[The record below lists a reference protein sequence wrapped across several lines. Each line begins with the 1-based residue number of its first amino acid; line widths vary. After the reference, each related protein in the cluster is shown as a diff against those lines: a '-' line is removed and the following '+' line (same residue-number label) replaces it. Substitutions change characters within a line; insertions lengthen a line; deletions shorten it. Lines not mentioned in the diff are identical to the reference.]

1 MINSINFTYLIKR
14 RKITVNLNR
23 IEKIKKKKI
32 VPHKPIQNRPVRLQ
46 QMSASFHFVFVI
58 STAYKRKGGNG

>member
-23 IEKIKKKKI
+23 IEKIKKKKKLFLI
-32 VPHKPIQNRPVRLQ
+32 NLFKTDQSGYNKCLLPFTL
-46 QMSASFHFVFVI
+46 
-58 STAYKRKGGNG
+58 YL